1 MKMPPGGWTAASAKF
16 DVGEEVNSTLARPT
30 QSDAFTVLMPYPPS
44 ANRLVR
50 HTRAGHYHSAAYK
63 HWQREADT
71 FLQIQMANGLKL
83 PTPPLAEVA
92 VETRLHP
99 PDKRRRDLDNF
110 GAKAV
115 LDKLVAWQVITDDSQ
130 VQRIVMLWD
139 CENLSPGSVVVT
151 IREVSP

>member
-1 MKMPPGGWTAASAKF
+1 MG
-16 DVGEEVNSTLARPT
+16 
-30 QSDAFTVLMPYPPS
+30 
-44 ANRLVR
+44 
-50 HTRAGHYHSAAYK
+50 
-63 HWQREADT
+63 
-71 FLQIQMANGLKL
+71 
-83 PTPPLAEVA
+83 VA

-115 LDKLVAWQVITDDSQ
+115 LDKLVAWQLITDDSQ

-151 IREVSP
+151 LREVSP